1 MMNKLGCLAL
11 TGLFLLTACGFSPIY
26 GSHKDKGPVSEVLST
41 VAIDSIPDSNGQFL
55 RNKLMD
61 RFYFHGRPTQP
72 QTRLTVTLRAT
83 ELDFGIQ
90 KDATASRSQLN
101 LWADY
106 VLRDNEG
113 KELLKRTAHSVASY
127 NKINAQYGQVAT
139 QRNAYE
145 RTLTEVSEQITSV
158 VSLYFAERE
167 ALLKKP
173 QAKNASPA
181 PAAPAP

>member
-11 TGLFLLTACGFSPIY
+11 TGLLLLTACGFSPIY
-26 GSHKDKGPVSEVLST
+26 GSHKDKGPVSEALST

-55 RNKLMD
+55 RNKLID
-61 RFYFHGRPTQP
+61 RFYFHGKPAHP

-83 ELDFGIQ
+83 ETDLGIQ

-145 RTLTEVSEQITSV
+145 RTLTEVSEQISSV
-158 VSLYFAERE
+158 VSLYFAEHEEDRQKASAE
-167 ALLKKP
+167 TKP
-173 QAKNASPA
+173 QQPA
-181 PAAPAP
+181 Q